1 VNDAAADAP
10 SLPSAAS
17 GGGGVGARALRKV
30 AWRLIPFMG
39 LLYFIAFLDR
49 VNIGFA
55 ALTMNADLGLTQF
68 MYGLASG
75 IFFIGYVLFE
85 VPSNIIMERV
95 GARLWIARIMITWGL
110 LSAGTALVTTPNQL
124 YVLRFLLGVAEA
136 GFFPG
141 MILYLTY
148 WFPEGWRGRILSAFM
163 VALPL
168 SNVVGSPVSTA
179 LLSLDARGLHGWQW
193 MFVLEGIPAVLCGIA
208 VFVFL
213 RDRPAKAAWLTSE
226 EKEWLQHELARER
239 AAHGTVSHSSL
250 SALLDGRVWLLG
262 LVYLGMVTSLYGFG
276 FWLPQIVKGFGD
288 LSNLEVGFV
297 SAIPYAVG
305 ALSMY
310 LWGRHSDRTGE
321 RIWHVALPAF
331 VGAVGFLLSAYW
343 GDVPMLALAALCL
356 TAMGCY
362 PALPVY
368 WTLPTSMLVGGAAAA
383 GIALANS
390 IGNTGGF
397 LGPTLVGYVT
407 EATGSYA
414 AALAMLAAFVA
425 GSGVLVLA
433 VGPRKRVLV
442 ATSESQ
448 PP

>member
-1 VNDAAADAP
+1 MNDAAR
-10 SLPSAAS
+10 SA
-17 GGGGVGARALRKV
+17 VGSRALRKV

-39 LLYFIAFLDR
+39 LLYFVAFLDR

-55 ALTMNADLGLTQF
+55 ALTMNADLGLTQSMF
-68 MYGLASG
+68 GLASG

-95 GARLWIARIMITWGL
+95 GARLWIARIMLTWGL
-110 LSAGTALVTTPNQL
+110 LSAGTAFVSSPNQL

-148 WFPEGWRGRILSAFM
+148 WFPAAWRGRILGAFM

-168 SNVVGSPVSTA
+168 SNVVGSPVSTSI
-179 LLSLDARGLHGWQW
+179 LSLQAYGLDGWQW
-193 MFVLEGIPAVLCGIA
+193 MFLLEGMPALLCGFAVL
-208 VFVFL
+208 VFL
-213 RDRPAKAAWLTSE
+213 RDGPKKAAWLTSE
-226 EKEWLQHELARER
+226 EREWLLGELARER
-239 AAHGTVSHSSL
+239 STLNAHSSL
-250 SALLDGRVWLLG
+250 AALREPRVWFLG
-262 LVYLGMVTSLYGFG
+262 LVYFGMVTGLYGFG

-305 ALSMY
+305 ALTMY

-321 RIWHVALPAF
+321 RTWHVALPTF
-331 VGAVGFLLSAYW
+331 VGAAGLLLSAYW
-343 GDVPMLALAALCL
+343 GGTPVLALAALCL

-368 WTLPTSMLVGGAAAA
+368 WTLPTSMLAGSAAAA

-397 LGPTLVGYVT
+397 IGPALVGYVT

-414 AALAMLAAFVA
+414 AALCMLAAFVA
-425 GSGVLVLA
+425 GSGVLVLVLA
-433 VGPRKRVLV
+433 PPKRTLV
-442 ATSESQ
+442 AIPETPRS
-448 PP
+448 

>member
-1 VNDAAADAP
+1 VN
-10 SLPSAAS
+10 
-17 GGGGVGARALRKV
+17 GALRKV

-49 VNIGFA
+49 VNVGFA
-55 ALTMNADLGLTQF
+55 ALTMNADLGLTQS

-75 IFFIGYVLFE
+75 IFFIGYVFLE

-95 GARLWIARIMITWGL
+95 GARLWIARIMISWGL
-110 LSAGTALVTTPNQL
+110 LSAGTAFVTTPHQL

-148 WFPEGWRGRILSAFM
+148 WFPQSWRGRILSAFM

-179 LLSLDARGLHGWQW
+179 LLSLDAHGLHGWQW
-193 MFVLEGIPAVLCGIA
+193 MFMLEGIPAVLCGVA

-213 RDRPAKAAWLTSE
+213 RDGPAKAAWLTSE
-226 EKEWLQHELARER
+226 EKEWLQGELARER
-239 AAHGTVSHSSL
+239 AAHGTVAHTTL
-250 SALLDGRVWLLG
+250 AALGNLRIWLLG
-262 LVYLGMVTSLYGFG
+262 LVYFGMVTSLYGFG
-276 FWLPQIVKGFGD
+276 FWLPQIVKGFGN

-305 ALSMY
+305 ALSMF

-321 RIWHVALPAF
+321 RTWHVALPTF

-343 GDVPMLALAALCL
+343 GDTPALALAALCL

-362 PALPVY
+362 PALPVF
-368 WTLPTSMLVGGAAAA
+368 WTLPTSMLAAGAAAA

-390 IGNTGGF
+390 IGNIGGF

-414 AALAMLAAFVA
+414 AALCMLAAFVA

-433 VGPRKRVLV
+433 LAPRKSTLV
-442 ATSESQ
+442 ATSEIPRS
-448 PP
+448 

>member
-1 VNDAAADAP
+1 VN
-10 SLPSAAS
+10 
-17 GGGGVGARALRKV
+17 GALRKV

-49 VNIGFA
+49 VNVGFA
-55 ALTMNADLGLTQF
+55 ALTMNADLGLTQS

-95 GARLWIARIMITWGL
+95 GARLWIARIMISWGL
-110 LSAGTALVTTPNQL
+110 LSAGTAFVNTPTQL
-124 YVLRFLLGVAEA
+124 FVLRFLLGIAEA

-148 WFPEGWRGRILSAFM
+148 WFPEAWRGRILGAFM

-179 LLSLDARGLHGWQW
+179 LLSLNAHGLHGWQW
-193 MFVLEGIPAVLCGIA
+193 MFILEGIPALLCGVA

-226 EKEWLQHELARER
+226 EKEWLQGELARER
-239 AAHGTVSHSSL
+239 AAHGTGAHTSL
-250 SALLDGRVWLLG
+250 TALRDPRVWLLG
-262 LVYLGMVTSLYGFG
+262 LVYFGMVTSLYGFG
-276 FWLPQIVKGFGD
+276 FWLPQIVKGFGN

-321 RIWHVALPAF
+321 RTWHVALPTF

-343 GDVPMLALAALCL
+343 GDKPPLALAALCV

-368 WTLPTSMLVGGAAAA
+368 WTLPTSMLAAGAAAA

-414 AALAMLAAFVA
+414 AALCMLAAFVA

-433 VGPRKRVLV
+433 LAPRKSTLV
-442 ATSESQ
+442 ATSEIPRS
-448 PP
+448 